1 MNEDMAYLIGVY
13 LSDGS
18 AHHTERNWIFS
29 LTVRDQDFLKE
40 TQETLE
46 RLFGKVAPIYQDRE
60 TLWKISFYSKDL
72 VLYLWDITSHKHK
85 IPESILENTIQIKL
99 AFTAGFLDG
108 DGFVSHNVKGQYQ
121 VGFVG
126 TEDWVRDSLP
136 GLLQSLGVKT
146 NKVSTKW
153 PQTQFK
159 ANKPLHRVT
168 VNVHSFIA
176 AGGYAKM
183 GRKEERL
190 QEYYVHHQAEFT
202 DAEKQRRYK
211 RKKLSSPS
219 ETVGFYGNA

>member
-29 LTVRDQDFLKE
+29 LTVRDKDFLEE
-40 TQETLE
+40 TANALE
-46 RLFGKVAPIYQDRE
+46 RVFGKRPTAYQDRE
-60 TLWKISFYSKDL
+60 VLWKLSFYEKSF
-72 VLYLWDITSHKHK
+72 VLYLWDITSHKQR
-85 IPESILENTIQIKL
+85 IPESITESTIQVKL
-99 AFTAGFLDG
+99 AFLAGFLDG

-126 TEDWVRDSLP
+126 TSDWVRDTLP

-146 NKVSTKW
+146 NKVSTIW
-153 PQTQFK
+153 PKTQFK

-183 GRKEERL
+183 SRKEQRL
-190 QEYYVHHQAEFT
+190 QDYYAHHQAEFT

-211 RKKLSSPS
+211 RRKSFSPS
-219 ETVGFYGNA
+219 ETIGFYGNA